1 MMNESRSGFNSYFH
15 QTTMNAFQKA
25 KMPHYDSVKKIDS
38 NRSLEESNDYP
49 NQNIE
54 NKKNSYGNLLSENS
68 ASGS

>member
-1 MMNESRSGFNSYFH
+1 
-15 QTTMNAFQKA
+15 MNAFQKA

-54 NKKNSYGNLLSENS
+54 NKKNSFGNLLSENS